1 MLKVAYTVKYYRC
14 KIYIKME
21 ISSKSEY
28 ICREYVNVEVW
39 ESYEKNWKYHKF
51 FFYVTKVINELP
63 EHARWKFI
71 GRFKNFKSP
80 LMLAKLVQR
89 ILIKSRENIQRSP
102 YWDSA
107 ENITSTIKQVIYQ
120 CFKTFRQ
127 ENYKAKTEAN
137 WTKHSNIEIPLNVR
151 VGLYTR

>member
-1 MLKVAYTVKYYRC
+1 MK
-14 KIYIKME
+14 KIDNIT
-21 ISSKSEY
+21 
-28 ICREYVNVEVW
+28 N
-39 ESYEKNWKYHKF
+39 

-63 EHARWKFI
+63 EHARWKFL

-107 ENITSTIKQVIYQ
+107 ENITSTII
-120 CFKTFRQ
+120 KTF
-127 ENYKAKTEAN
+127 EK
-137 WTKHSNIEIPLNVR
+137 LF
-151 VGLYTR
+151 

>member
-1 MLKVAYTVKYYRC
+1 MK
-14 KIYIKME
+14 KIDNIT
-21 ISSKSEY
+21 
-28 ICREYVNVEVW
+28 N
-39 ESYEKNWKYHKF
+39 

-71 GRFKNFKSP
+71 GLFKNFKSP

-89 ILIKSRENIQRSP
+89 ILIRSRENIQRSP

-127 ENYKAKTEAN
+127 ENYKAKREAN
-137 WTKHSNIEIPLNVR
+137 
-151 VGLYTR
+151 